1 MSSLHIVFKYTK
13 MYIFLLTDMLWIY
26 FLIQIKFDCNQNV
39 DGYALDLFFD
49 SNQI

>member
-1 MSSLHIVFKYTK
+1 
-13 MYIFLLTDMLWIY
+13 
-26 FLIQIKFDCNQNV
+26 LIQIKFDCNQNV